1 MNAVA
6 NQSAIKQRMFVLG
19 LNLTDFSKTINVG
32 VSYLSQIINGKKSPS
47 PKLAKKMAE
56 VLEVDITDIFIF
68 EQKGGVTHV

>member
-32 VSYLSQIINGKKSPS
+32 ASYLSQIINGKKSPS

-68 EQKGGVTHV
+68 EQKEA

>member
-68 EQKGGVTHV
+68 EQKEA

>member
-68 EQKGGVTHV
+68 EKKEA